1 MLSPLATT
9 PVGSIVPRGKR
20 LGPTPTCPPTRSS
33 IAVAFY
39 RTHASAIRATMGR
52 PPLRLLEC
60 IFRMRGRRGDRGRRW
75 HVGARARGS
84 GFRSGGP
91 SRRVARACPP
101 GPLATHGYDRVFD
114 WRGRG
119 AAGGSGQL
127 ADHELLEAAA
137 ARLEM
142 LIACKDSRSAIKSK
156 GVPACVQLLT
166 SHELKVVR
174 LHASHVLAVQV
185 DDSDRKERRRSLAN
199 QGLFNYK
206 GTHGVCKDTNSRR
219 YPPQCCAA
227 AGVTVT
233 PCLVVAAARALPP
246 RPDRPKRR
254 GTYPPLR
261 LPPSAAAAMANT
273 FAPPTSAAPRAAR
286 PRPACTR
293 RLSAKRRSARPR
305 IRRARATR
313 GDRVKD
319 AAARH
324 GTSSRA
330 ERELVPLQRRRRA
343 HGHDQ
348 RPAADVAARRTLPR
362 CALTCTRP
370 SVARRCRTGT

>member
-1 MLSPLATT
+1 MPRVPRAVFAATT
-9 PVGSIVPRGKR
+9 PVASIVPRGKR

-91 SRRVARACPP
+91 SRRVARSCPP

-119 AAGGSGQL
+119 AAGGGGQL

-142 LIACKDSRSAIKSK
+142 LIVCKDSRSAIKSK

-233 PCLVVAAARALPP
+233 PCLVVAAARAPP
-246 RPDRPKRR
+246 
-254 GTYPPLR
+254 
-261 LPPSAAAAMANT
+261 PPS
-273 FAPPTSAAPRAAR
+273 PTS
-286 PRPACTR
+286 
-293 RLSAKRRSARPR
+293 
-305 IRRARATR
+305 
-313 GDRVKD
+313 
-319 AAARH
+319 
-324 GTSSRA
+324 
-330 ERELVPLQRRRRA
+330 
-343 HGHDQ
+343 
-348 RPAADVAARRTLPR
+348 LPT
-362 CALTCTRP
+362 A
-370 SVARRCRTGT
+370 G

>member
-1 MLSPLATT
+1 MDVGAYIHFVNLPWFRRVSCSFRRDRPKKNGMLSPALATT
-9 PVGSIVPRGKR
+9 PVASIVPRGKR

-119 AAGGSGQL
+119 AAGGGGQL

-142 LIACKDSRSAIKSK
+142 LIVCKDSRSAIKSK

-219 YPPQCCAA
+219 YPPQCCRLRLGVHRDAVFGGRCCTCTAA
-227 AGVTVT
+227 SESVTMPLLPLCAWHCVAALRRCR
-233 PCLVVAAARALPP
+233 PVAAARSPLSLPP
-246 RPDRPKRR
+246 
-254 GTYPPLR
+254 L
-261 LPPSAAAAMANT
+261 A
-273 FAPPTSAAPRAAR
+273 
-286 PRPACTR
+286 
-293 RLSAKRRSARPR
+293 
-305 IRRARATR
+305 I
-313 GDRVKD
+313 
-319 AAARH
+319 
-324 GTSSRA
+324 
-330 ERELVPLQRRRRA
+330 
-343 HGHDQ
+343 
-348 RPAADVAARRTLPR
+348 
-362 CALTCTRP
+362 
-370 SVARRCRTGT
+370 